1 MKYFLKYFLLLSLPI
16 PIAAFAQSRD
26 EELLDWSASRKL
38 TWNDYKAS
46 PEPGSDAAASTTS
59 YLAIEYN
66 ITRNSFDYK
75 IESRFSK
82 TRSWGL
88 HKTAYILSHEQGHFD
103 IAEVFARKLNKQMS
117 EYRFNKRTYQQDLNE
132 IYHDILGEKE
142 KVQNDYDK
150 ETNHSIKKEK
160 QAEWLMK
167 IEKMLEEYEDFSNY
181 WGKLQSVLGFKPD

>member
-59 YLAIEYN
+59 YLAIEYS

-75 IESRFSK
+75 IESLFSK

-181 WGKLQSVLGFKPD
+181 